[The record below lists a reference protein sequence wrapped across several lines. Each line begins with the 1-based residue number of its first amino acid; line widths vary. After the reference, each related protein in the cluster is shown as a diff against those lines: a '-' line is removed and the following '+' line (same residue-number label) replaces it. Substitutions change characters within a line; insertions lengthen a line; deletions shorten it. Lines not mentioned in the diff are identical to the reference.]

1 MLNLIFNDIII
12 CDQMGSKPLSWLL
25 PTSYSFS
32 LEGNIAASSNAQ
44 RRNNRLNVHCDL
56 KELCAIIDEV
66 WGHSEYK
73 FYTKS

>member
-1 MLNLIFNDIII
+1 
-12 CDQMGSKPLSWLL
+12 MGSKPLSWLL